1 MHLFNKKSAFTLAE
15 VMVTLGLVGC
25 VAALTLPTLTYN
37 YKGKVLEQQ
46 FRSTYSELREVGAT
60 ISLEKGD
67 IGEYAKKVGMATWDR
82 ELMSYFGGS
91 KISNAN
97 SNSGITQALRDIYH
111 QGNAPQGPFQ
121 FSITR
126 GPVQASIICDNDGIW
141 IDNKGRI
148 WTFNSENNFACVDIN
163 GMAAP
168 NRINVDIFV
177 FKPMSSKEMAVWQ
190 YNDTVDNAQNYSSA
204 IVPCDLDRLTRWNS
218 PNGAYA
224 NNNKCPCT
232 GTDCCNGDTV
242 YEYRKGSGTGVDACP
257 YNEPIE
263 NIAPQKKKADGT
275 IEGNGTSAKGR
286 TMTTSNNYWTD
297 YINYK

>member
-67 IGEYAKKVGMATWDR
+67 IGEYAKKVGMANWDR

-97 SNSGITQALRDIYH
+97 SNSDITQALRDLYH

-126 GPVQASIICDNDGIW
+126 GPVQASVICDNDGIW

-190 YNDTVDNAQNYSSA
+190 YNDTVENAQNYSSA
-204 IVPCDLDRLTRWNS
+204 IVPCDLDRLTRGNS

-224 NNNKCPCT
+224 NNNKCPGT
-232 GTDCCNGDTV
+232 GCCNGDTV

-286 TMTTSNNYWTD
+286 AMTTSNNYWTD